1 MSQHCFLSCSI
12 EIYSF
17 GVLQS
22 CKHESWITTAKYL
35 MDDVPVLLNSGKV
48 RDAKDVLLTVV
59 TSLPSNFTDFIKWVA
74 EVRRKEDGGE
84 SLSQEEKERLAIKVK
99 CDH

>member
-1 MSQHCFLSCSI
+1 
-12 EIYSF
+12 
-17 GVLQS
+17 
-22 CKHESWITTAKYL
+22 